1 MTADPDTGYK
11 QALPFQGTGKM
22 ESDDFVLRKKGMT
35 VKVFNNNIEGAL
47 TQLKRRMNS
56 EGINR
61 ELRRRKHFVPP
72 SILRRQKLAEA
83 KLRWKKKYAQI
94 MELDAPKKKKPKRLD
109 KPINRSVISTTTE
122 SNI

>member
-1 MTADPDTGYK
+1 
-11 QALPFQGTGKM
+11 M

-47 TQLKRRMNS
+47 AQLKRRMNS
-56 EGINR
+56 EGMNK

-72 SILRRQKLAEA
+72 SIVRRQKLAEA

-94 MELDAPKKKKPKRLD
+94 MELDTPKKKKPKRFD
-109 KPINRSVISTTTE
+109 KPVNRSVISSTE
-122 SNI
+122 PTS